1 MSLKLALL
9 LALLAASAGIG
20 FGYLLRLIISL
31 GKKGSME
38 LDIKQME
45 LSSKEEAQRIIG
57 NAEIRAEEIIQK
69 TQAGIKEREDRAKKA
84 EDRLIKKEE
93 FLDKRQLDLDKEAEY
108 VKEKVAEI
116 HVIREKAKELV

>member
-20 FGYLLRLIISL
+20 FGYLLRLLISL
-31 GKKGSME
+31 GKKGSMD

-45 LSSKEEAQRIIG
+45 LASKEEAQKIIG
-57 NAEIRAEEIIQK
+57 DAEARAEELIQK
-69 TQAGIKEREDRAKKA
+69 TQAEIKEREERAKKT

-93 FLDKRQLDLDKEAEY
+93 FIDKRQLDLDQEAGY
-108 VKEKVAEI
+108 VKERATEVRA
-116 HVIREKAKELV
+116 